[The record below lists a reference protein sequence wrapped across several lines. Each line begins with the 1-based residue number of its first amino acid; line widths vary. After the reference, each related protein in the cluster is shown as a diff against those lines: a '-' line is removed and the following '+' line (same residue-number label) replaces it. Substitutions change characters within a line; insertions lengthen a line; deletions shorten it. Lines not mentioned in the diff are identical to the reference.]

1 MDEPL
6 IISGKRDL
14 RLQNARRCPFCNSSF
29 LVFQSGPES
38 KIWRRPTWRV
48 CCVACSTKGPVAGS
62 HKRAVKQWNGVP
74 LFGTPLT
81 VRAQSAAKTM
91 PPHDGEPRSVPEEP
105 SPPSPKRLP
114 HQTEI

>member
-6 IISGKRDL
+6 IISGKRDR

-38 KIWRRPTWRV
+38 KMWRTPTWRV

-62 HKRAVKQWNGVP
+62 HKRAVKHWNGVP
-74 LFGTPLT
+74 LFGKPLT
-81 VRAQSAAKTM
+81 VRDQAAAKPTPSRDE
-91 PPHDGEPRSVPEEP
+91 PPRP
-105 SPPSPKRLP
+105 
-114 HQTEI
+114 